1 VLGKGFI
8 NKHELFQTYSSALNI
23 DPNVLFLLHREPPM
37 FDEIRPEYNRY
48 LNILLK
54 RPPSE
59 WQEALRTTDLR
70 EPARVQGKV
79 LQLSESTSVTI

>member
-1 VLGKGFI
+1 
-8 NKHELFQTYSSALNI
+8 
-23 DPNVLFLLHREPPM
+23 M

>member
-1 VLGKGFI
+1 MDM
-8 NKHELFQTYSSALNI
+8 

-48 LNILLK
+48 QNILLK

-70 EPARVQGKV
+70 EPARVQGSERGLDSSAGGV
-79 LQLSESTSVTI
+79 LPPPHTDTL